1 MEHNETLQRALKLLD
16 RRDYSRRALLDKL
29 LEQGAP
35 PEAAEA
41 AADRLEALGFLND
54 ARYAGLVVRHYG
66 ERGYG
71 PARIRQEL
79 HRRGVP
85 RGLWDEALEGL
96 EPDSEALDRL
106 LASRLRGADLE
117 DRAVKKRA
125 ADYLLRR
132 GYGWEEISAAMARY
146 LEDKDE

>member
-1 MEHNETLQRALKLLD
+1 MEYHETLQRALKLLD
-16 RRDYSRRALLDKL
+16 RRDYSRKALLDKL
-29 LEQGAP
+29 LEQGAS

-54 ARYAGLVVRHYG
+54 TRYAELIVRHYG
-66 ERGYG
+66 EKGYG

-79 HRRGVP
+79 YRRGLP
-85 RGLWDEALEGL
+85 RALWDEALEGL
-96 EPDSEALDRL
+96 EPDEEKLDRL
-106 LASRLRGADLE
+106 LAARLRGANLE

-132 GYGWEEISAAMARY
+132 GYGWEEISAAMVRY
-146 LEDKDE
+146 LENKDE